1 MATSDAPIQ
10 IGRVVLTVND
20 LSRVGDFYQKTIGLA
35 RLSGDAETLVLGA
48 GARPLLELRRD
59 PTARLRPNE
68 AGLFHTAFL
77 LPDRQALA
85 SWLRMIAETGQRLD
99 GASDH
104 LVSEAIYLRD
114 PEGNGIEVYADRP
127 RDSWQRHGTEVQM
140 DTVRLDLQGLM
151 ADGRAPW
158 GGAPEGSVVGH
169 VHLQVGDVGQA
180 EDFYINSLKMDRS
193 AHVFGASFFASGGYH
208 HHLAGNIWNSR
219 GAGRRSSDAT
229 GLAEVVLEAD
239 AGAMRALGGERF
251 SDPWGTRFRIEAK
264 A

>member
-10 IGRVVLTVND
+10 IGRVVLTVKD
-20 LSRVGDFYQKTIGLA
+20 LARVGDFYQDVIGLT
-35 RLSGDAETLVLGA
+35 RLSGDGETLVMGA
-48 GARPLLELRRD
+48 GTRPLVELRRD
-59 PTARLRPNE
+59 PAARFRPNE

-77 LPDRQALA
+77 LPDRQALG

-104 LVSEAIYLRD
+104 LVSEAVYLRD

-127 RDSWQRHGTEVQM
+127 RDSWTRHGTEVEM
-140 DTVRLDLQGLM
+140 DTVRLDLQGVM
-151 ADGRAPW
+151 AAGDRPW
-158 GGAPEGSVVGH
+158 RGAPEDSVIGH

-180 EDFYINSLKMDRS
+180 EAFYMNTLHMDRS

-219 GAGRRSSDAT
+219 GAGRRSADAT
-229 GLAEVVLEAD
+229 GLAEVVLQAD
-239 AGAMRALGGERF
+239 AAGMRALGDTEF

-264 A
+264 G